1 MKIAALVVALLG
13 ILALSVYGVAQA
25 WKGVGLEL
33 SLHGWIALT
42 LGVVLSIALGVGL
55 MSLVFYSARR
65 GYDDHQGP
73 HRE

>member
-1 MKIAALVVALLG
+1 MKIAALVAALLA
-13 ILALSVYGVAQA
+13 ILALSVYGVAMA

-33 SLHGWIALT
+33 SLHGWIALI
-42 LGVVLSIALGVGL
+42 LGVVLSIGLGVGL

-73 HRE
+73 HGE